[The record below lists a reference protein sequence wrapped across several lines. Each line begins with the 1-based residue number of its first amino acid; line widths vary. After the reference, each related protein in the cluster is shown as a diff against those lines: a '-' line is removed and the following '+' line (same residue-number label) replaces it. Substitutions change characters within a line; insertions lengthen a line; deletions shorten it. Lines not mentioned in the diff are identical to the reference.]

1 MTSTQN
7 SSIEITSVLVDDR
20 IELTIE
26 EICQSCKVDENVIV
40 ELIEQG
46 VIEPKARLTQ
56 PWRFSALAL
65 PRIARALRLQ
75 RDFDLNSA
83 GVALALDLLAEI
95 ESLKSR
101 LNRLD
106 TGGETRL

>member
-1 MTSTQN
+1 MTSRQN

-26 EICQSCKVDENVIV
+26 DICESCKVDKSVIV

-46 VIEPKARLTQ
+46 IVEPITRQTQ
-56 PWRFSALAL
+56 CWRFSAIAL
-65 PRIARALRLQ
+65 PRIAQALRLQ
-75 RDFDLNSA
+75 RDFELNSA

-95 ESLKSR
+95 EILKSR
-101 LNRLD
+101 LNRPD
-106 TGGETRL
+106 

>member
-1 MTSTQN
+1 MTSAQN
-7 SSIEITSVLVDDR
+7 NSIEITSVLVDDR
-20 IELTIE
+20 VELTIE
-26 EICQSCKVDENVIV
+26 DICQSCKVDKGVIV

-46 VIEPKARLTQ
+46 IVEPKTRQAQ
-56 PWRFSALAL
+56 PWRFSAVAL

-75 RDFDLNSA
+75 RDFELNSA

-95 ESLKSR
+95 EMLKSR

-106 TGGETRL
+106 TEG